1 MSEST
6 FAVSGCKGTKK
17 KRNYTVILLEIF
29 SPICLFFRNLGD
41 NQYENAIC

>member
-1 MSEST
+1 MSETT

-17 KRNYTVILLEIF
+17 RNYTVILLENF